1 MKELIAELKRRNVF
15 RVGFAY
21 AVVGWLV
28 AQVADLA
35 LESFGAPDWVM
46 KTLLFLVLIGFILAL
61 FIAWAYEMT
70 PEGIK
75 RAEDVDPNAS
85 ITHQTGRKL
94 DRLVIVVLLLAVSL
108 LVFDRY
114 RDKPVRT
121 PSIPETVNTEQVS
134 ETATEMT
141 GVKNTN
147 GNAAEISDEPSVAV
161 LPFVNMSSDPE
172 QEYFSDGISEEILN
186 VLTRIP
192 NLKVAARTSS
202 FQFKGRS
209 LDIEDIGRRLQ
220 VNHLLE
226 GSVRKSGNTLRIT
239 AQLVE
244 TDTGFHLWSET
255 YDRTLEDVFAIQDE
269 IAAAIAGQLQT
280 LFAGEVGTVST
291 PVNMEAYEL
300 YLRGRGRVATR
311 IPAEIFEGMNY
322 LKKALEIEPGY
333 PSAIATLAKAYVIL
347 PFFSTAPVKESRE
360 QAREFALKA
369 LEIDPENVE
378 ALSVLGIV
386 SNEFDIDPDKSIEL
400 LEKAVNLNPG
410 SVVANNFLGD
420 VYFRI
425 ADFEM
430 ALIYELR
437 AAELDPLGPI
447 HLSDLAGISLVKGDY
462 QASLNLVNRALELD
476 PTALHALLYKVLA
489 YYFLGDVEQLKGA
502 MQIVESLPDVEPGR
516 LEAARNLQNLAE
528 GNKEWA
534 ELSLKKNV
542 LLAHE
547 GEMGYTYVARQAVQ
561 IGDFDVAGQM
571 LMKALEV
578 KDGRWI
584 YPLFVRLPEQAPDS
598 EPWQEFWR
606 QPGPKKVAE
615 MRRANGLDPQ
625 TPSFGSGMKQ

>member
-1 MKELIAELKRRNVF
+1 MSLFNELKRRNVF